1 MDKIIRE
8 QDVELLLIIYWSV
21 QKYLGI
27 IIIDWFKESEFII
40 FTTMYDYL
48 EDVVIISK
56 AAKYFDIRDVIL
68 YMSNFF
74 EVDTSYLFLYGD
86 DVLVKSKESKVR

>member
-1 MDKIIRE
+1 
-8 QDVELLLIIYWSV
+8 
-21 QKYLGI
+21 
-27 IIIDWFKESEFII
+27 
-40 FTTMYDYL
+40 MYDYL
-48 EDVVIISK
+48 EDVVISE

-74 EVDTSYLFLYGD
+74 EVDTSHLLLYSD

>member
-27 IIIDWFKESEFII
+27 IIID
-40 FTTMYDYL
+40 
-48 EDVVIISK
+48 
-56 AAKYFDIRDVIL
+56 
-68 YMSNFF
+68 
-74 EVDTSYLFLYGD
+74 
-86 DVLVKSKESKVR
+86 

>member
-1 MDKIIRE
+1 
-8 QDVELLLIIYWSV
+8 
-21 QKYLGI
+21 
-27 IIIDWFKESEFII
+27 
-40 FTTMYDYL
+40 MYDYL

>member
-27 IIIDWFKESEFII
+27 IIVDWFKESEFII

-48 EDVVIISK
+48 EDVVISE
-56 AAKYFDIRDVIL
+56 AAKSFDIRDVIL
-68 YMSNFF
+68 YMSNFLKLIHYIF
-74 EVDTSYLFLYGD
+74 FCIVMMFL
-86 DVLVKSKESKVR
+86 